1 MTKVVL
7 NIRVEESEMKL
18 LEQYCK
24 QTGRTKT
31 DVTRTLIRSLKR
43 ELPLG
48 EVLEVVTFRSN
59 VLENNSQ
66 KF

>member
-1 MTKVVL
+1 MTKLVL
-7 NIRVEESEMKL
+7 NIRVEELEMKL

-31 DVTRTLIRSLKR
+31 DVVRALIRSLKR

-48 EVLEVVTFRSN
+48 EVLEVVTSRLN
-59 VLENNSQ
+59 ILEN
-66 KF
+66 

>member
-1 MTKVVL
+1 MAKVVL
-7 NIRVEESEMKL
+7 NVRVEELEMQL

-31 DVTRTLIRSLKR
+31 DVTRTLIRGLKR

-48 EVLEVVTFRSN
+48 EVLEVVTSRSN
-59 VLENNSQ
+59 ILGSNS
-66 KF
+66 